1 MDGASRVRVEFTHEE
16 LAATCNSIEGLRRGY
31 GKSATAVKLA
41 LSTLYAVEGSLDALP
56 NVSSRGGT
64 TVIRTSTADVVLDS
78 AVENG
83 TATISR
89 IQTLPFDG

>member
-1 MDGASRVRVEFTHEE
+1 MQVEFTHEE

-41 LSTLYAVEGSLDALP
+41 LSTLHAAVGSLDALP
-56 NVSSRGGT
+56 NVTNAGGT
-64 TVIRTSTADVVLDS
+64 SVIRTSTADVVLDL

-89 IQTLPFDG
+89 IHPRPFTG